1 MTDWS
6 ALSQSQRR
14 ATLRALVDASGLS
27 VRDYAATVLRVGSLR
42 LSRWLSGA
50 RLIPDLVPM
59 REGRPPMEGR

>member
-6 ALSQSQRR
+6 GLSQAQRR

-27 VRDYAATVLRVGSLR
+27 VRDYAATVLRVGHLR